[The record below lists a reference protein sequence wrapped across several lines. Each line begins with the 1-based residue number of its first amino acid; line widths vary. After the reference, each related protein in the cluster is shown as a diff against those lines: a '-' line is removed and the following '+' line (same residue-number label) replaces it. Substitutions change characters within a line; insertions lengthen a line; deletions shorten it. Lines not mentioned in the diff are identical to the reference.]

1 MGFIRTLLA
10 LVVVLGHV
18 PGAPALVGGRN
29 AVQMFY
35 VISGFLMS
43 YVLVE
48 RFSYRSTT
56 AFYVNRYLRLYP
68 IYLTVIALT
77 SVSCLAFATRPQL
90 WAVYQQAPWSASVWL
105 VLSNLLMVGQDWIMF
120 AGVQAHQL
128 VFSANFRESEV
139 ALWQGLLAPQAWTLG
154 VELTFYLIAPFILTR
169 RSWLW
174 GLLVLSLVLRMYLIK
189 VGVGMNDPWDYRF
202 FPAELALFVS
212 GALVHQLVRP
222 WYARLWDERM
232 QFKLGLW
239 ACAMLSLAILFYP
252 YIPLPALLKSA
263 ALFALFLP
271 CLPLIFVVQSQ
282 SRLDRSVGEL
292 SYPIYIG
299 HWLIIE
305 TVQEMLTEPLDG
317 PILMACVIGA
327 TLAFAYALNRWI
339 GTPVEHWRDR
349 LRSKSV

>member
-10 LVVVLGHV
+10 LVVVMGHI
-18 PGAPALVGGRN
+18 PGAPVLVGGRN

-48 RFSYRSTT
+48 RLSYRSTT

-68 IYLTVIALT
+68 IYLAVIALT
-77 SVSCLAFATRPQL
+77 FMSCLAFATRPQL
-90 WAVYQQAPWSASVWL
+90 LEVYQQAPWSASVWL

-120 AGVQAHQL
+120 AGVHANQL
-128 VFSANFRESEV
+128 AFSMNFRESDV

-154 VELTFYLIAPFILTR
+154 VELSFYVIAPFILGR
-169 RSWLW
+169 RFWLW
-174 GLLVLSLVLRMYLIK
+174 MLLVLSLVLRLYLIK
-189 VGVGMNDPWDYRF
+189 IGVGMNDPWDYRF
-202 FPAELALFVS
+202 FPTELALFVS
-212 GALVHQLVRP
+212 GALVHQVMRP
-222 WYARLWDERM
+222 LYARYLDASLQYRC
-232 QFKLGLW
+232 GLW
-239 ACAMLSLAILFYP
+239 ACAMLLLAILFYSS
-252 YIPLPALLKSA
+252 IPLPALLKSA

-282 SRLDRSVGEL
+282 SRLDRAVGEL

-299 HWLIIE
+299 HWLVIE
-305 TVQEMLTEPLDG
+305 TVQEVLTDQSDTLL
-317 PILMACVIGA
+317 LMVCVISA

-339 GTPVEHWRDR
+339 GTPVERWRDR
-349 LRSKSV
+349 LRSIPA